1 VSSWAEPAGRS
12 VRKPD
17 RFDAR
22 PLVKTI
28 WRESREFGGAGA
40 LRATVGFCEGDADPA
55 AAARLSRIFVF
66 AAMAPASTVAPAVP
80 DERPRAVSR
89 VSASYW
95 TQTDEVAKITKG
107 SVSNSLKLQR
117 DGGRDRDRT
126 ADPLLAKQALSG

>member
-1 VSSWAEPAGRS
+1 MSSWAEPAGRS

-28 WRESREFGGAGA
+28 WRASRNRG
-40 LRATVGFCEGDADPA
+40 VCEGDADPA

-95 TQTDEVAKITKG
+95 TQTDEVAKITQG

-117 DGGRDRDRT
+117 DGGRDRDRNVRIGRT
-126 ADPLLAKQALSG
+126 CNEFATD